1 MKVEEAE
8 KRVRETI
15 SEIREGFKNKKW
27 CQWADEWLSGAD
39 RTAPSAESIANE
51 MARHRTKATAAGR
64 APSRSAMLKVPA
76 ENAALA
82 AAIVARNLSDEID
95 PFASLMLEG
104 YLKKDEP
111 SAGGKKKDGRVAHE

>member
-1 MKVEEAE
+1 M
-8 KRVRETI
+8 
-15 SEIREGFKNKKW
+15 
-27 CQWADEWLSGAD
+27 SGSLEQ
-39 RTAPSAESIANE
+39 TAPPHRQSPLLTKL
-51 MARHRTKATAAGR
+51 ARHRTKATAAGR
-64 APSRSAMLKVPA
+64 PPSRSAMLKVPA

-111 SAGGKKKDGRVAHE
+111 SAGRKKKDGTTGWRGPRPPAREEL